1 MKNVPNIKR
10 LIFLYISMAFPQ
22 QMSHG
27 LWNWKHTRNVNV
39 LDILNYTQ
47 SRPFVLIRLH
57 HLGHWRGDLNSEL
70 FLVNKK
76 YQKLLKHTQSRQK
89 LQYLKTTRLLLF
101 IESTNK
107 MFVNYIPTGP
117 VHSVK
122 SNTKHINKIHACDV
136 FNNAIPRI
144 NVWVT
149 LLAYKISG
157 YLR

>member
-1 MKNVPNIKR
+1 MWM
-10 LIFLYISMAFPQ
+10 FS
-22 QMSHG
+22 
-27 LWNWKHTRNVNV
+27 T
-39 LDILNYTQ
+39 LNYAK

-89 LQYLKTTRLLLF
+89 LKYLKTTRLLLF

-117 VHSVK
+117 VK
-122 SNTKHINKIHACDV
+122 SNTIHINKIHACDV

-157 YLR
+157 YLRKTGWPRKYSSCYCSLPLQFNAVIWK